1 MTDISAKVKHSRIMK
16 FYFLDTEEQ
25 PFTFEAKAV
34 IQGRNRKSVMNI
46 KIPPLIGQ
54 TRSVFKDC
62 LNYLN

>member
-1 MTDISAKVKHSRIMK
+1 MK
-16 FYFLDTEEQ
+16 FYFSDPEEQ